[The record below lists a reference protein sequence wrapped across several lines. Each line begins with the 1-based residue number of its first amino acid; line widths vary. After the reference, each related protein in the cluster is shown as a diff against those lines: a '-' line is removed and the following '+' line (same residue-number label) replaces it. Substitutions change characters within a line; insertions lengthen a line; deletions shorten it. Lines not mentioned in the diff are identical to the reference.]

1 MKRLSS
7 MIITA
12 IICGVAVV
20 VTLIAGCA
28 QQDEFV
34 RFLKKNGQDPK
45 SFILEKLANH
55 KLVIYGEIHKRK
67 ASWDL
72 LKSVINDPSFYKQ
85 TSIVFLE
92 MSSDNQEKM
101 DRFFANETIDRE
113 IILDILRSVQSEGW
127 DDRGVYEFVI
137 DLWNINKRLAEEEKI
152 KVILTDVQRPFSSM
166 ETTEDVISWIMSVP
180 DRDQQMADIIE
191 ASMKSRKDE
200 RGGLFIVGMGHTFK
214 ARIKTD
220 DFEWISAGARLK
232 ERFSEQDV
240 YITLTHM
247 PIMDNSGNVDG
258 LTNNGIFD
266 NAFERNR
273 NKPVAFDLAG
283 SPFGKERFDVFTEL
297 NSFEGVGNYEN
308 NFDGYIF
315 LMPLKDEGPR
325 YLLPEL
331 ISEDFIQEL
340 RRRNGLVD
348 GLVDGDWVEYGAN
361 LKEIT
366 LDDVRKYYQEQAQSK
381 HWKNLKE

>member
-1 MKRLSS
+1 MKKVVLKF
-7 MIITA
+7 IPA
-12 IICGVAVV
+12 LICGVVV
-20 VTLIAGCA
+20 VTLIARCEQPDA
-28 QQDEFV
+28 FV
-34 RFLKKNGQDPK
+34 SYLKKNGQAPK
-45 SFILEKLANH
+45 SFVLDKLANH
-55 KLVIYGEIHKRK
+55 KLVIYGETHKRK

-72 LKSVINDPSFYKQ
+72 LKSVINDPSFSKR
-85 TSIVFLE
+85 TGIVFLE
-92 MSSDNQEKM
+92 MSSDSQEKM
-101 DRFFANETIDRE
+101 DRFFANESMDRE

-127 DDRGVYEFVI
+127 DDRGMYEFVI
-137 DLWNINKRLAEEEKI
+137 DLWNLNRRLDEKEKI
-152 KVILTDVQRPFSSM
+152 KVVLADIQRPFGSM
-166 ETTEDVISWIMSVP
+166 KTQEDLLNWLVNAP

-200 RGGLFIVGMGHTFK
+200 RGGLFIVGMGHAFK
-214 ARIKTD
+214 ARIETD
-220 DFEWISAGARLK
+220 KFKWISAGARLK

-240 YITLTHM
+240 FITLTHM
-247 PIMDNSGNVDG
+247 PIMDNSGNVEG

-283 SPFGKERFDVFTEL
+283 SPFGKERFDVITEL
-297 NSFEGVGNYEN
+297 NSFEGVGNYED

-315 LMPLKDEGPR
+315 LMPLKDEGPH